1 MLCALDD
8 DCAYDETTVTIS
20 CGGHSF
26 TAKGRRI
33 TQMGWRRIWHSFRG
47 SLGGRL
53 AEEEETELPAFPD
66 DVAEGMECPF
76 PRAEVCEGRTT
87 PPAHYTEGT
96 ILHAMETAGV
106 QDMPGDAE
114 RKGIGTPATRA
125 SILEKL
131 IETRLIER
139 IGDRRKKVL
148 MPTAKGKALTAI
160 LPEKLQSP
168 LLTAEWEQR
177 LKRIEHRVY
186 RQERAAQGR
195 GGAGAGADQCAR
207 RGEL

>member
-96 ILHAMETAGV
+96 ILHA
-106 QDMPGDAE
+106 
-114 RKGIGTPATRA
+114 IPAQPCM
-125 SILEKL
+125 
-131 IETRLIER
+131 RLR
-139 IGDRRKKVL
+139 TLSRRL
-148 MPTAKGKALTAI
+148 NAI
-160 LPEKLQSP
+160 
-168 LLTAEWEQR
+168 
-177 LKRIEHRVY
+177 
-186 RQERAAQGR
+186 
-195 GGAGAGADQCAR
+195 
-207 RGEL
+207 